1 MAIDIALLGCG
12 HPEVADVLGVIA
24 SEPDVRLAAAWDSD
38 RARVPPAIRGYVV
51 ADPET
56 AIARASAVVI
66 CAPLAE
72 RPVLCARAA
81 RAGRPTLVQVPG
93 APDAAAAGQLVRELQ
108 RNRTP
113 VRAARPRRELAALRR
128 LRDAG
133 RAGVLGRV
141 SGVDAGLVVAEPAP
155 MASRGNGNGPGRSF
169 AELAIHLV
177 DALAALGAPPR
188 LDAVSLDGGDLGGA
202 ALGRWGG
209 APLTLR
215 ANVVSPDRGLRLALD
230 GARAT
235 AVLRDGALELRNG
248 DGGGDRWIGGPPD
261 AGEPVRAFAER
272 LRRRAFGRDSLA
284 GAVRA
289 QLVAERAQRLD

>member
-24 SEPDVRLAAAWDSD
+24 SEPDVRLAAAWDSN
-38 RARVPPAIRGYVV
+38 RSQVPPPIRDYAV

-56 AIARASAVVI
+56 AIGRATAVVI
-66 CAPLAE
+66 CAPAAE

-81 RAGRPTLVQVPG
+81 RAGRPTLVQVPV
-93 APDAAAAGQLVRELQ
+93 APDAEQAGRLARELA

-113 VRAARPRRELAALRR
+113 VMAALPLRELAALRR
-128 LRDAG
+128 LRDAV

-141 SGVDAGLVVAEPAP
+141 SGVDAGLVAPDPAP
-155 MASRGNGNGPGRSF
+155 VSRSEPGRPGWGF
-169 AELAIHLV
+169 IELAIHLV
-177 DALAALGAPPR
+177 DALAALGEAPR

-215 ANVVSPDRGLRLALD
+215 ANLVGPERGLRLTLD

-235 AVLRDGALELRNG
+235 AVLRDGALELRDG
-248 DGGGDRWIGGPPD
+248 GGGGDRWIGGPPD

-272 LRRRAFGRDSLA
+272 LRRRAFPRDSLA

-289 QLVAERAQRLD
+289 QLVAERTQRLD